1 MINLC
6 YDKPLCIQIIFHS
19 KYPVV
24 LFMLFWIFLV
34 HCSSRSTIIFL
45 IVSKEIQKYD
55 QRKFYFFQKRNIFK
69 FGIHVH
75 RWKKNRKKNN
85 FFSVHQNYKT
95 KKFVISKISDKK
107 FREIHYFANI
117 KYKRNSRKY
126 CEKNLRRN
134 IFMKR
139 KIFAKKNSIKK
150 IVTKKKFVEKNV
162 RKKNCS
168 KKKFE
173 KNLKI

>member
-1 MINLC
+1 MMNLRC
-6 YDKPLCIQIIFHS
+6 NKPLCIQIIFYS

-55 QRKFYFFQKRNIFK
+55 HRKFYFFQKRNIFK

-75 RWKKNRKKNN
+75 RWKKIAKKMYN
-85 FFSVHQNYKT
+85 FFSVH
-95 KKFVISKISDKK
+95 
-107 FREIHYFANI
+107 I
-117 KYKRNSRKY
+117 KYERNSRKY

-134 IFMKR
+134 IFVRR

-150 IVTKKKFVEKNV
+150 MFTKKKFVGKIFV
-162 RKKNCS
+162 KKIFRKKNS
-168 KKKFE
+168 KK
-173 KNLKI
+173 N